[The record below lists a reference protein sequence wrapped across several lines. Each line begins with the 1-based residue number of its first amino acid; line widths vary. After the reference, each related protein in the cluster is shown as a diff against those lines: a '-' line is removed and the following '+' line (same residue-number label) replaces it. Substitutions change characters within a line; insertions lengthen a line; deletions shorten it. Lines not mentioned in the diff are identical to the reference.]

1 MNGKRLLVFALI
13 VLLSVG
19 GSATLAFAQFQRISG
34 AENALAGLTTIH
46 PRVQYYEDGIPKETG
61 QAVAQLQSDLESML
75 SDSGVKV
82 VPMDEF
88 ERLVASRSYPI
99 ALLDMEVRMSKT
111 PDSEL
116 KMYILT
122 IKVRQAVFLSRKPVV
137 RFMASSW
144 ESTDFGAAKDFPFV
158 RGVAKDA
165 VARFVQ
171 DLQAQNPK

>member
-1 MNGKRLLVFALI
+1 
-13 VLLSVG
+13 
-19 GSATLAFAQFQRISG
+19 
-34 AENALAGLTTIH
+34 
-46 PRVQYYEDGIPKETG
+46 
-61 QAVAQLQSDLESML
+61 ML
-75 SDSGVKV
+75 NDSGIKV

-99 ALLDMEVRMSKT
+99 ALLDMELRTSKM

-116 KMYILT
+116 KMYILL

-137 RFMASSW
+137 RVMATSW
-144 ESTDFGAAKDFPFV
+144 ESIDFGAAKEFPFV